1 MTRAQVGRLFVPFE
15 RLDAAVHGID
25 GHGLGLAMSKALTAA
40 MGGAIEVASTPGAGS
55 VFTVRLPAALAPTE
69 LPAALAAPALLAA
82 A

>member
-1 MTRAQVGRLFVPFE
+1 MPFE
-15 RLDAAVHGID
+15 RLDAAVHGIE
-25 GHGLGLAMSKALTAA
+25 GNGLGLAMSKALIEA

-69 LPAALAAPALLAA
+69 LTTALAPPELLAA